1 MMIFFLKGAFRLYDL
16 DNDGTITKTEM
27 TQIVEAIFSMVGN
40 QKDQMPNEVKGFH
53 ANVNRITNY
62 NLKKKIK
69 SSMNVRDS
77 ALSRL
82 KIPYKIIHQKSEL
95 NEFSS

>member
-1 MMIFFLKGAFRLYDL
+1 MQHRS
-16 DNDGTITKTEM
+16 T
-27 TQIVEAIFSMVGN
+27 
-40 QKDQMPNEVKGFH
+40 H
-53 ANVNRITNY
+53 
-62 NLKKKIK
+62 NLKKITKIFSTIPYDLKKNIK